1 MRKFDS
7 FLLGLVALISINA
20 AFAGDGFKPE
30 VNSLVEEAQARPGFH
45 CVSHCDAQAQ
55 AFQAYANELEKRVA
69 KLEDKASKE
78 LSVLLGYNK
87 RLNEIERILSGKDG
101 KGGLQK
107 QVTILHSKKADK

>member
-30 VNSLVEEAQARPGFH
+30 VNSLAEEAQAK
-45 CVSHCDAQAQ
+45 CDAQAQ
-55 AFQAYANELEKRVA
+55 AVQAYANELEKRVA

-107 QVTILHSKKADK
+107 QVTVLHSKKADK